1 MKVIA
6 AYLLA
11 VLGGNTN
18 PCADD
23 LKHILDS
30 GQFKFENNKQ
40 IKPFIDFSLLLLF
53 WLTVEVEAGDAKIE
67 LLLSQVNGKDLAE
80 LIAPGRQKLAA
91 MPCSGEA
98 AAAAAVGGHAAASA
112 ASPSAAAEDK
122 EQKIE
127 EESDE
132 DMCFSLFD

>member
-23 LKHILDS
+23 LKHILGS
-30 GQFKFENNKQ
+30 
-40 IKPFIDFSLLLLF
+40 
-53 WLTVEVEAGDAKIE
+53 VEADDAKIE

-91 MPCSGEA
+91 MPCSGEAAA

>member
-1 MKVIA
+1 M
-6 AYLLA
+6 
-11 VLGGNTN
+11 
-18 PCADD
+18 
-23 LKHILDS
+23 
-30 GQFKFENNKQ
+30 
-40 IKPFIDFSLLLLF
+40 
-53 WLTVEVEAGDAKIE
+53 TVEVEAGDAKIE

-98 AAAAAVGGHAAASA
+98 AAAAAAVGGHAAASA

>member
-11 VLGGNTN
+11 MLGGNTN
-18 PCADD
+18 PCADE
-23 LKHILDS
+23 LKHILGS
-30 GQFKFENNKQ
+30 VG
-40 IKPFIDFSLLLLF
+40 
-53 WLTVEVEAGDAKIE
+53 VEADDAKIE

-80 LIAPGRQKLAA
+80 LIAAGRQKLAA
-91 MPCSGEA
+91 MPCAGEA

-112 ASPSAAAEDK
+112 ASPSAAAAEDK

>member
-30 GQFKFENNKQ
+30 
-40 IKPFIDFSLLLLF
+40 
-53 WLTVEVEAGDAKIE
+53 VEAGDAKIE

>member
-23 LKHILDS
+23 LKHILGS
-30 GQFKFENNKQ
+30 GQFN
-40 IKPFIDFSLLLLF
+40 LLLLF
-53 WLTVEVEAGDAKIE
+53 WLTVEVEADDAKIE

-91 MPCSGEA
+91 MPCSGEAAA

>member
-30 GQFKFENNKQ
+30 
-40 IKPFIDFSLLLLF
+40 
-53 WLTVEVEAGDAKIE
+53 VEAGDAKIE

-98 AAAAAVGGHAAASA
+98 AAAAAAVGGHAAASA

>member
-1 MKVIA
+1 M
-6 AYLLA
+6 
-11 VLGGNTN
+11 
-18 PCADD
+18 
-23 LKHILDS
+23 
-30 GQFKFENNKQ
+30 
-40 IKPFIDFSLLLLF
+40 
-53 WLTVEVEAGDAKIE
+53 TVEVEAGDAKIE